1 MAKIIEA
8 NIFDFNEDIY
18 DKEIIVCFYKRLRNE
33 RKFKNMDELVAQ
45 LKDDKNTALEYV
57 NNLDVLKYKL

>member
-1 MAKIIEA
+1 MAKIIEELKL
-8 NIFDFNEDIY
+8 IFLTFNEDIY

-45 LKDDKNTALEYV
+45 LKDDKNTALEY
-57 NNLDVLKYKL
+57 NK